1 MNSWT
6 SLAVILCIVAA
17 LAALWIRMRPGRGRR
32 GASLGAFLH
41 TFDGAGVPDDVA
53 LAIHHQLER
62 WMADSGRTFSVGA
75 RDPLST
81 YGIAPDDV
89 DETLALLLARCGRR
103 ARAEPRPPLHTVE
116 DLVRHVASC
125 PRSGGA

>member
-1 MNSWT
+1 MHRRRAGGPLDPHAT
-6 SLAVILCIVAA
+6 
-17 LAALWIRMRPGRGRR
+17 GRGRR

-62 WMADSGRTFSVGA
+62 WMADSGRAFSVGA

-89 DETLALLLARCGRR
+89 SAVSSRGVDG
-103 ARAEPRPPLHTVE
+103 
-116 DLVRHVASC
+116 DS
-125 PRSGGA
+125 